1 MSFWKKEQLVGL
13 DIGSRTI
20 KVGEVI
26 ETRKDGLVLNKFG
39 MATISSGSIQEG
51 GIKDSKT
58 VAAVI
63 REMFHKNRI
72 KEKNVAISIGGYS
85 VIVKKIQ
92 VNTMTDDELMENIQ
106 VEAEKYIPFDIK
118 DANLDFHIMGESPS
132 VSGKMDVIL
141 VAAKKE
147 FINDVI
153 STVELAG
160 LKPCVI
166 DVDVFALQ
174 NIYEANY
181 DHQEDVVALI
191 DIGASKT
198 TMNIVKDGLS
208 LFTRNFSL
216 GCNQA
221 DHKIADKIQCSL
233 EDAEAIRTSRE
244 SNKIS
249 SREISSVISSV
260 INNWR
265 IEIRRALDYFYS
277 SSDDH
282 IKKIM
287 LSGGG
292 ANIADFRNILAAET
306 ALEVEVL
313 NPLNRFSIHK
323 ALSPS
328 FLEQIAPQAAICMG
342 LAIRRA
348 GDK

>member
-13 DIGSRTI
+13 DIGSRTLKI
-20 KVGEVI
+20 GEVI
-26 ETRKDGLVLNKFG
+26 STRKNSLVLNKFA
-39 MATISSGSIQEG
+39 MANIPSRSIED
-51 GIKDSKT
+51 GIVKDSET
-58 VAAVI
+58 VAAAI
-63 REMFHKNRI
+63 RELFKKSRI

-85 VIVKKIQ
+85 VIIKKIQ

-106 VEAEKYIPFDIK
+106 IEAEKYIPFDIK
-118 DANLDFHIMGESPS
+118 DANIDFHIMGESLGS
-132 VSGKMDVIL
+132 SDKMDVVL

-153 STVELAG
+153 SIVELAG

-166 DVDVFALQ
+166 DVDAFALQ

-181 DHQEDVVALI
+181 DSQEDVVVLI

-221 DHKIADKIQCSL
+221 DHKIADKTQCSL
-233 EDAEAIRTSRE
+233 EEAEEIRISKKPA
-244 SNKIS
+244 KITD
-249 SREISSVISSV
+249 REIASIVASV

-265 IEIRRALDYFYS
+265 LEIRRALDYFYS
-277 SSDDH
+277 YSDNQ
-282 IKKIM
+282 IQKIM

-292 ANIADFRNILAAET
+292 ANIANFRKTLAAET

-313 NPLNRFSIHK
+313 NPLNRFSVNKDI
-323 ALSPS
+323 SSS
-328 FLEQIAPQAAICMG
+328 FIEQISPQVAICMG

-348 GDK
+348 DDK